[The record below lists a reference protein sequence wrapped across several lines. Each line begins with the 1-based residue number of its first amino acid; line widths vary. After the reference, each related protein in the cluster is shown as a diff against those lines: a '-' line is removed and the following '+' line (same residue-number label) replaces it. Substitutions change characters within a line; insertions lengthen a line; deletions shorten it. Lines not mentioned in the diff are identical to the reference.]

1 MQKGRHLAPF
11 FYLNCPILACIL
23 ENIGYHLAMSENR
36 NNAYTIRNS
45 SLKIAA
51 QLSAVFEKQM
61 SAVEG
66 SQFHL
71 ESVQGIAETIKLLM
85 ETASI
90 SQKLL
95 ISGDQKLE

>member
-1 MQKGRHLAPF
+1 
-11 FYLNCPILACIL
+11 
-23 ENIGYHLAMSENR
+23 MSENR
-36 NNAYTIRNS
+36 NNAYAIRNS

-66 SQFHL
+66 TNQFHL
-71 ESVQGIAETIKLLM
+71 ESVQGMAEAVKLLM

-95 ISGDQKLE
+95 YGDQKIE